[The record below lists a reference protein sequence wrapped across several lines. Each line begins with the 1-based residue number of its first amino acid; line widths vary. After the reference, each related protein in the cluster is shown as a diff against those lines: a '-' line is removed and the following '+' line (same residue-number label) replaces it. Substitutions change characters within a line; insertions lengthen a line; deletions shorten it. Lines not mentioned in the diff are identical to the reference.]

1 MAEAKFD
8 SSFSGPI
15 VVDPVTRLEGH
26 LRIEVEVE
34 GGKISKAYSCGTLF
48 RGLEMILKGRDPRD
62 AQHFTARACGVCTYT
77 HSLASTR
84 AVDAAVGVKIPP
96 AAAMIR
102 NLVLASQFLHDHVV
116 HFYHLNALDYVDV
129 TGALKADPAKAAK
142 IASTISP
149 RKTTTEQL
157 KAVQDRVKAY
167 VESGQI
173 GHFTNAYFLGGH
185 PAYVLEPELNLIAT
199 AHYLEALHLQVRAAR
214 AMALLGGKNP
224 HPQFLVVGG
233 VTCYEALKP
242 EVLKEF
248 IALERETVKF
258 VNEVYIPDLLAVAG
272 QYKDVATYGG
282 TDNFMTFGEFFK
294 DDADL
299 NSGFFKP
306 GVIWGKDLSKVAAF
320 EPGKITEDVTHAW
333 YKPSEPKHPYEGLT
347 EPVPGEMHSEG
358 DRYTWSKAPQYN
370 GKPAETGPLAN
381 MLVAYAQGHKA
392 VKPVIDM
399 VLKTLGVGP
408 EALFSTLGRTAARG
422 VETAVIAGQVDGWVK
437 ELQDLIGKE
446 GDKVKLVE
454 KWEMPKSAKGAGF
467 VTASRGGLSHWI
479 NIEDSKI
486 ENFQLVVPTTWNMA
500 PRNAAGELGPF
511 EQALVGSPIADP
523 KRPVE
528 ILRIIHSF
536 DPCIACAVHVIDP
549 VTNERHIV
557 KAL

>member
-96 AAAMIR
+96 AAVMLR
-102 NLVLASQFLHDHVV
+102 NLVLASQFLHDHIV

-129 TGALKADPAKAAK
+129 ANALKADPAKAAK
-142 IASTISP
+142 VASSISP

-157 KAVQDRVKAY
+157 KAVQDKVKAY

-185 PAYVLEPELNLIAT
+185 PAYVLEPEVDLIAT

-242 EVLKEF
+242 EVIKEF
-248 IALERETVKF
+248 LALEQETIKF
-258 VNEVYIPDLLAVAG
+258 VNEVYIPDLLAVAAN
-272 QYKDVATYGG
+272 YKDVAGYGG
-282 TDNFMTFGEFFK
+282 SSNFVTFGDFFK
-294 DDADL
+294 DDSNL
-299 NSGFFKP
+299 ESGYFKP
-306 GVIWGKDLSKVAAF
+306 GVIWGKDIGKPAAF
-320 EPGKITEDVTHAW
+320 DPAKISEDTAHGW
-333 YKPSEPKHPYEGLT
+333 YAPSEALHPFDGKT
-347 EPVPGEMHSEG
+347 EPVPGELHSEG
-358 DRYTWSKAPQYN
+358 DRYSWSKAPRYDA
-370 GKPAETGPLAN
+370 KPAETGPLAN
-381 MLVAYAQGHKA
+381 MLVQYAHGHKG
-392 VKPVIDM
+392 VKPVVDM

-408 EALFSTLGRTAARG
+408 EALFSALGRTAGRG
-422 VETAVIAGQVDGWVK
+422 IETAVIAG
-437 ELQDLIGKE
+437 
-446 GDKVKLVE
+446 
-454 KWEMPKSAKGAGF
+454 
-467 VTASRGGLSHWI
+467 
-479 NIEDSKI
+479 
-486 ENFQLVVPTTWNMA
+486 
-500 PRNAAGELGPF
+500 
-511 EQALVGSPIADP
+511 
-523 KRPVE
+523 
-528 ILRIIHSF
+528 
-536 DPCIACAVHVIDP
+536 
-549 VTNERHIV
+549 
-557 KAL
+557 